1 MLGQKEVLT
10 YTRATG
16 PSTAGARDAY
26 SSEEAASST

>member
-16 PSTAGARDAY
+16 PGTVGARDAY
-26 SSEEAASST
+26 SSEETGTST